1 MLFVHDADHLFAS
14 DLERGAGGDGSGRDQ
29 TQSRHSRKRLLAHE
43 VAWRQQRDGGF
54 LADLRNNGDL
64 RPALLKIED
73 RVCGIS
79 LGEERLFWLQLDNSS
94 TKAGVSQ
101 KDLGIKNGGSREN
114 HPRASLGL
122 SNSRQKTWGDVFGNR
137 HHSPVPDSSMI
148 GGGQSV

>member
-1 MLFVHDADHLFAS
+1 MAVAETRRSPGTAASASSPTKSRGPSSVMVASLPTCETTVTFA
-14 DLERGAGGDGSGRDQ
+14 L
-29 TQSRHSRKRLLAHE
+29 
-43 VAWRQQRDGGF
+43 
-54 LADLRNNGDL
+54 
-64 RPALLKIED
+64 ALLKIED
-73 RVCGIS
+73 RVCEIS